1 MESVK
6 PQKTKAKER
15 ASPASPNAFVGK
27 LERPNNDEL
36 AAALGPAKALWDEL
50 ASDLARE
57 NQIDVQEWN
66 SYSPKAGWSLRLKH
80 SGRIIV
86 YLIPLRGSFQAAL
99 VLGDKAVKL
108 ALQSE
113 LPERARKMIAEARR
127 YAEGTGVRIS
137 VNGPEDVS
145 AVKKLARIKSEN

>member
-1 MESVK
+1 MK
-6 PQKTKAKER
+6 TQKKKGKRRVSAV
-15 ASPASPNAFVGK
+15 SPNAFAGK
-27 LERPNNDEL
+27 SERPDNDEL
-36 AAALGPAKALWDEL
+36 AAALGPTKPLWDEL

-80 SGRIIV
+80 GKRTIV

-99 VLGDKAVKL
+99 VLGDKAVK
-108 ALQSE
+108 AAEQSR
-113 LPERARKMIAEARR
+113 LPARTRKIVAEAPR

-145 AVKKLARIKSEN
+145 AIKKLARIKSEN